1 MRCPIRPNA
10 PALHQY
16 VLTNGISYRDDSIL
30 VNGYLQGVSDTFT
43 VRSPQFFAD
52 AYPQT
57 PTVFELEHY
66 GSVKKPGNWEG
77 RPDSAVAKFGKGKTG
92 PDYFRGALELLHAT
106 YIGYHGYAH
115 EWLADNPGVHPRN
128 AQPLRLLA
136 LSQVP
141 RTAGEAGCGRDRAA
155 RADHGEPR
163 RGAALRAPT
172 NCG

>member
-1 MRCPIRPNA
+1 MVSDDFVYALSNPTERA
-10 PALHQY
+10 ALHQH

-77 RPDSAVAKFGKGKTG
+77 RPGSSVAKFGKGKTR
-92 PDYFRGALELLHAT
+92 PVEFALKAAT
-106 YIGYHGYAH
+106 RDAKGYYRVASV
-115 EWLADNPGVHPRN
+115 EIR
-128 AQPLRLLA
+128 
-136 LSQVP
+136 
-141 RTAGEAGCGRDRAA
+141 
-155 RADHGEPR
+155 
-163 RGAALRAPT
+163 
-172 NCG
+172 